1 MLPGPEKKQKNWERD
16 ISDMHVQEM
25 GGQKQKWNGR
35 KKYQV
40 LRSLEEVGAAIEQL

>member
-1 MLPGPEKKQKNWERD
+1 
-16 ISDMHVQEM
+16 MHVQEM
-25 GGQKQKWNGR
+25 GGQKQ

>member
-1 MLPGPEKKQKNWERD
+1 MLPGPEKKKWERD

-25 GGQKQKWNGR
+25 GGQKQK
-35 KKYQV
+35 KYQV